1 MNYPKKNDTRLSGY
15 DEVFLYLETKNVP
28 KMITEKI
35 QKQGESRK
43 YVEFK
48 GIAKTF

>member
-1 MNYPKKNDTRLSGY
+1 MKVNELGRKIVLKMNYPKKKDTRLSGY

-35 QKQGESRK
+35 
-43 YVEFK
+43 
-48 GIAKTF
+48 